1 MNMYTRLRHT
11 ALLVLALFTL
21 GACGEQEEVID
32 LRILHTTDVHG
43 ALFPYDYINERPTSG
58 SAARLATL
66 LEQARAEDEGALL
79 LLDGGDFLQGEP
91 ITYYTNY
98 VDTLQPN
105 TVASVMNY
113 LGYDAATMGNHDIE
127 PGHAVYDKFR
137 TEAKFPLLAANA
149 VRTDN
154 GQPYFEPFTIIN
166 RAGAK
171 VAILGLIT
179 PAIPQW
185 LPAHLYEGMRF
196 EDIVPS
202 AQAWVERIN
211 QEHKPDLIIGL
222 VHSGLDNSNDEYI
235 ENAGRTLAEEVPELD
250 LILLGH
256 DHRKHAEWVK
266 RKGGADSVLV
276 INPANRLERV
286 SDVRIRLSKQ
296 GGKVVQ
302 KQVSAEFIELDDRYP
317 VSQDYVRTFHD
328 KEEEVSAFLSRPVG
342 TLESSVD
349 ASEALFGSS
358 GYLSVVHE
366 MQMRTMSAD
375 LSFAAPL
382 SVSASLPSGTV
393 YARDLFKFCPYSNFL
408 YTMELSGREIKG
420 YLEHSYAGWT
430 NQMKSKEDALL
441 LFRPDAK
448 AEDKYKTQTPT
459 YNYSSAY
466 GIDYTVDVSR
476 PAGERVSILQFS
488 NGEPF
493 LLDKKYR
500 VAVNSYR
507 AGGAG
512 GMLTIGAGIPKAE
525 LAGRIVEGS
534 DGDQFDSLLKHF
546 QAQGTV
552 SGRDPRNWSFYPTA
566 WVEEAKA
573 RDRAFFYSK

>member
-1 MNMYTRLRHT
+1 MYHRMKHT
-11 ALLVLALFTL
+11 TLLLLSLICL
-21 GACGEQEEVID
+21 GSCSQQETVID

-58 SAARLATL
+58 SAARLASL
-66 LEQARAEDEGALL
+66 LEQARAEDTDRLF

-98 VDTLQPN
+98 IDTLQPN

-137 TEAKFPLLAANA
+137 QEAKFPLLAANA

-154 GQPYFEPFTIIN
+154 GEPYFEPYTIID

-185 LPAHLYEGMRF
+185 VPAHLYEGMRF
-196 EDIVPS
+196 DDIVPS
-202 AQAWVERIN
+202 AQTWVERIAK
-211 QEHKPDLIIGL
+211 EHQPDLIIGL
-222 VHSGLDNSNDEYI
+222 VHSGLDNDNDEYM
-235 ENAGRTLAEEVPELD
+235 ENAGRILAEEVPELD

-256 DHRKHAEWVK
+256 DHRKYAEWIK

-286 SDVRIRLSKQ
+286 SDIRIRLTKQ
-296 GGKVVQ
+296 GNKVTQ
-302 KQVSAEFIELDDRYP
+302 KQVSAEFIELDDSYP
-317 VSQDYVRTFHD
+317 VSADYVRTFHD
-328 KEEEVSAFLSRPVG
+328 REEAVSAFLSRPVG

-358 GYLSVVHE
+358 GYLAVVHE
-366 MQMRTMSAD
+366 MQMRTMNAD
-375 LSFAAPL
+375 VSFAAPL
-382 SVSASLPSGTV
+382 SIGASLPSGTI

-420 YLEHSYAGWT
+420 YLEHSYAGWV
-430 NQMKSKEDALL
+430 NQMKSKEDALI

-448 AEDKYKTQTPT
+448 TSDKYKTQTPT
-459 YNYSSAY
+459 YNYSSAH

-476 PAGERVSILQFS
+476 PIGERVNILQFS

-512 GMLTIGAGIPKAE
+512 GMLTLGAGIPKAE
-525 LAGRIVEGS
+525 LAKRIVEGS

-546 QAQGTV
+546 QAQGSV
-552 SGRDPRNWSFYPTA
+552 SGRNPRNWSFYPTA
-566 WVEEAKA
+566 WVEEAKP
-573 RDRAFFYSK
+573 RDKAFLYSK

>member
-1 MNMYTRLRHT
+1 MYHRMKHT
-11 ALLVLALFTL
+11 ALLLLSLICL
-21 GACGEQEEVID
+21 GSCSQQETVID
-32 LRILHTTDVHG
+32 LRVLHTTDVHG

-58 SAARLATL
+58 SAARLASL
-66 LEQARAEDEGALL
+66 LEQARAEDTDRLF

-98 VDTLQPN
+98 IDTLQPN

-113 LGYDAATMGNHDIE
+113 LGYDAATMGNHDVE

-137 TEAKFPLLAANA
+137 KEAKFPLLAANA

-154 GQPYFEPFTIIN
+154 GEPYFEPYTIID
-166 RAGAK
+166 RAGVK

-185 LPAHLYEGMRF
+185 VPAHLYEGMRF
-196 EDIVPS
+196 DDIVPS
-202 AQAWVERIN
+202 AQTWVERITK
-211 QEHKPDLIIGL
+211 EHQPDLIIGL
-222 VHSGLDNSNDEYI
+222 VHSGLDNDNDEYM
-235 ENAGRTLAEEVPELD
+235 ENAGRILAEAVPELD

-256 DHRKHAEWVK
+256 DHRKYTEWIK

-286 SDVRIRLSKQ
+286 SDIRIRLTKQ
-296 GGKVVQ
+296 GDKVTQ
-302 KQVSAEFIELDDRYP
+302 KQISAEFIELDDSYP
-317 VSQDYVRTFHD
+317 VSPDYVRTFHD
-328 KEEEVSAFLSRPVG
+328 REEAVSAFLSRPVG

-358 GYLSVVHE
+358 GYLAVVHE
-366 MQMRTMSAD
+366 MQMRTMNAD
-375 LSFAAPL
+375 VSFAAPL
-382 SVSASLPSGTV
+382 SIGASLPSGTI

-420 YLEHSYAGWT
+420 YLEHSYAGWV

-448 AEDKYKTQTPT
+448 TSDKYKTQTPT
-459 YNYSSAY
+459 YNYSSAH

-476 PAGERVSILQFS
+476 PVGERVNILQFS

-512 GMLTIGAGIPKAE
+512 GMLTVGAGIPKAE
-525 LAGRIVEGS
+525 LAKRIVEGS

-546 QAQGTV
+546 QAQGSV
-552 SGRDPRNWSFYPTA
+552 SGRNPRNWSFYPTA
-566 WVEEAKA
+566 WVEEAKP
-573 RDRAFFYSK
+573 RDKAFLYSK